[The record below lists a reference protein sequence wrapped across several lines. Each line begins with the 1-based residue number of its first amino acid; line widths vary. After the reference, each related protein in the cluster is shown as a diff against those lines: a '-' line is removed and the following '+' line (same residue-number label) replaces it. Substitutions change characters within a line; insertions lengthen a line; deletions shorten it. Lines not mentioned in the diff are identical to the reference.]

1 MLKGPAPIPGLT
13 GPSFVTPMI
22 LRKEYWFESAHF
34 IYNHPGKCRNLHGH
48 SYKLFVCIEGTPDA
62 ETGMIVDFDDLSKVV
77 NEKVIAQLD
86 HRFLNDLIPLST
98 AENISIW
105 IWNQLKPDL
114 PDLCQIEVF
123 ETTDNCVIYRGA

>member
-1 MLKGPAPIPGLT
+1 
-13 GPSFVTPMI
+13 MI

-62 ETGMIVDFDDLSKVV
+62 ETGMIIDFDDLSKVV
-77 NEKVIAQLD
+77 TEKVIVRLD

-98 AENISIW
+98 AENISVW
-105 IWNQLKPDL
+105 IWGQLKPEL
-114 PDLCQIEVF
+114 PGLCQIEVF